1 MPGKQS
7 NKADQPISYQHHR
20 RCVKDFLVNVKLDHA
35 IHCTSL
41 LSPNTLNALI
51 PPSLKCLH
59 WIALPFL
66 CKLHIHAPS
75 PWPIFHAGKW
85 PTGRVESSKSL
96 ANQEWSET
104 QMLFQPPQFINCYLL
119 QPVTPSVMLQFTMLL
134 AFVAKLVSESL
145 TLTNQPATLLQ
156 NHIGEAPN
164 PA

>member
-1 MPGKQS
+1 MYKSALSEHSERTHSPKSEMP
-7 NKADQPISYQHHR
+7 P
-20 RCVKDFLVNVKLDHA
+20 L
-35 IHCTSL
+35 
-41 LSPNTLNALI
+41 
-51 PPSLKCLH
+51 
-59 WIALPFL
+59 IALPFL

-164 PA
+164 PAWWKSFIWLCQFPSRL